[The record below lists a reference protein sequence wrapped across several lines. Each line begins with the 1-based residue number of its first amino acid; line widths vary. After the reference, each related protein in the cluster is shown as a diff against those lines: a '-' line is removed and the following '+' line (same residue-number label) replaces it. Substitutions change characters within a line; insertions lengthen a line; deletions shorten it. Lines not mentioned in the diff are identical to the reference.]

1 MGALNTSFKR
11 KIFQISEWGLKK
23 FEYVVFCSFSLHL
36 KYNFRNKGNLMHEET
51 QNFTFTRFD
60 FFKNYFRNRK
70 SASIK
75 KGWKFHT
82 KKQTN
87 IFHFKLFVPLVKV
100 INSMPEQNLHR
111 LNFRKI
117 LKL

>member
-51 QNFTFTRFD
+51 QNFTFFQ
-60 FFKNYFRNRK
+60 NNCRNRR

-75 KGWKFHT
+75 KNT
-82 KKQTN
+82 KKDGNFTKSKIYFIRN
-87 IFHFKLFVPLVKV
+87 PKLFVPLVKV
-100 INSMPEQNLHR
+100 INAMPKQNLH
-111 LNFRKI
+111 
-117 LKL
+117 